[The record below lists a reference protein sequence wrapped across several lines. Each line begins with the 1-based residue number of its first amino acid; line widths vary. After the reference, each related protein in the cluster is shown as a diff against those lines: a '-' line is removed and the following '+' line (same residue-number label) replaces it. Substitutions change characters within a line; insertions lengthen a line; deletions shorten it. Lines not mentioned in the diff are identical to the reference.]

1 MLVECDC
8 ENAAKT
14 LGEHVVRICFFLSP
28 LWHQKVC
35 RSAACEGTVMRG
47 VGFKGALASCTCVNL
62 LYSPAF

>member
-1 MLVECDC
+1 MLVEC

-28 LWHQKVC
+28 LRHQKVC
-35 RSAACEGTVMRG
+35 GSAACEGTVMRG
-47 VGFKGALASCTCVNL
+47 VGLNSALASCMCVNL